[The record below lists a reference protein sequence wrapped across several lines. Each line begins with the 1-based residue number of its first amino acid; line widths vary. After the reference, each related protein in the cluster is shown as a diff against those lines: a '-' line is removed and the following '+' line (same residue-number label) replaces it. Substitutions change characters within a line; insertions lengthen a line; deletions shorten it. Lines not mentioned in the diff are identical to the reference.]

1 MFDKPQDGHGFGHEA
16 SDPCDAPLQEKPRRT
31 IGDIASSPRCGDEVR
46 LFAGLV
52 VYQVERVDG
61 EVPGYHWRVIC
72 RREETP
78 PSGSTRTVSH
88 STWPSLQPSTWAD
101 VCRAACSWEPAP

>member
-1 MFDKPQDGHGFGHEA
+1 MTSIGPAEGAQNADGTTIANPG
-16 SDPCDAPLQEKPRRT
+16 PRHT